1 MHFSDAGYGTWM
13 YKTVIDADG
22 TFNLNETLSWLAP
35 KSLYLNRVTIRAGS
49 RPPVVDPDEPDPEE
63 IQKLIDA
70 CAGDWA
76 AAPDDVVT
84 LKKDG
89 TLTYRGTEYTPEFSI
104 GKYNSLSACIT
115 TDEGRIYFD
124 FYVDEGEMY
133 GGRRRTYYRG
143 RTWEQVVL
151 TAENFLDYYEL
162 TETTTWKFNA
172 FGEFEYVAIDQFV
185 TMKEEY
191 RDRFDEK
198 CSTLTAVK
206 AYVDACGAISSE
218 VDLASRTYS
227 ISPLED
233 DNLGSHRERI
243 WEATSVERPC
253 SMYWYYS
260 MPHLPNGYTAKLHTA
275 YVTNFTVLDV
285 IGTLWLINN

>member
-1 MHFSDAGYGTWM
+1 M

-22 TFNLNETLSWLAP
+22 TFNLNETLPWRAP
-35 KSLYLNRVTIRAGS
+35 KSLYLNRVTIRAGA
-49 RPPVVDPDEPDPEE
+49 RPPAVDPDEPDPEE

-89 TLTYRGTEYTPEFSI
+89 TLTYRGTEYTAEFSI
-104 GKYNSLSACIT
+104 GKYNSLTACIT

-133 GGRRRTYYRG
+133 GGRRTTYYRG

-162 TETTTWKFNA
+162 TET
-172 FGEFEYVAIDQFV
+172 
-185 TMKEEY
+185 
-191 RDRFDEK
+191 
-198 CSTLTAVK
+198 
-206 AYVDACGAISSE
+206 
-218 VDLASRTYS
+218 
-227 ISPLED
+227 
-233 DNLGSHRERI
+233 
-243 WEATSVERPC
+243 AT
-253 SMYWYYS
+253 
-260 MPHLPNGYTAKLHTA
+260 
-275 YVTNFTVLDV
+275 
-285 IGTLWLINN
+285 